1 MNFENKIKLGFTGD
15 VSFTGIFHS
24 KVIKSQDIF
33 DNKTKQLL
41 KDNDANIINFE
52 GAIKKTE
59 SIKKGKVISNPYQ
72 SINYLKQN
80 NIKFFNLSNNHIM
93 DFGIT
98 GLENTIRNL
107 DINKINYFGAGMDL
121 DKSSK
126 IAYFTKNNITIAL
139 IGICHVEGNIADN
152 NKAGIFSNKHKEELK
167 KRIFEAKKISDWV
180 VLNYHGGAEFTY
192 LPIPHK
198 RDLLHEYLKYGID
211 IIIGNHSHVVQ
222 GYEKIKNKLII
233 YSLGNFVFD
242 IDYFKDRKS
251 VYDSIILNIEFYKN
265 KFEFIPHFINID
277 CKSGLLKKVKSNI
290 AKDNFN
296 DISIDYEKKWEKDAY
311 RLLFIDAKEFVSKQI
326 NGSKNLKIIS
336 FLKYVKSFCML
347 IKRYF
352 KGGKNTRPIIYASLK
367 YILKFN
373 KL

>member
-167 KRIFEAKKISDWV
+167 KRIFEAKKNV
-180 VLNYHGGAEFTY
+180 
-192 LPIPHK
+192 
-198 RDLLHEYLKYGID
+198 
-211 IIIGNHSHVVQ
+211 
-222 GYEKIKNKLII
+222 
-233 YSLGNFVFD
+233 
-242 IDYFKDRKS
+242 
-251 VYDSIILNIEFYKN
+251 
-265 KFEFIPHFINID
+265 
-277 CKSGLLKKVKSNI
+277 
-290 AKDNFN
+290 
-296 DISIDYEKKWEKDAY
+296 
-311 RLLFIDAKEFVSKQI
+311 
-326 NGSKNLKIIS
+326 
-336 FLKYVKSFCML
+336 
-347 IKRYF
+347 
-352 KGGKNTRPIIYASLK
+352 
-367 YILKFN
+367 
-373 KL
+373 